1 MKRIIC
7 LFFILFPVAS
17 FAGGNFRT
25 TAEILQSAQ
34 PMDTRCSSR
43 AFADALAENSYNIDE
58 NASKEDMRD
67 WIYETMQTPDV
78 ITDVLN
84 CPEFE
89 TIDATET
96 VRFMP
101 IKYTF
106 PSGREIVINYQT
118 QPHVL
123 EQHLV
128 IANKKLLPSDDPNP
142 EVSLFDPNA
151 TWTNT
156 DPAWY
161 GIMVTQAG
169 ALSEFVGPDKNNTVS
184 MKWIENNISKL
195 YPKNF
200 MCSDKSA
207 LSNDNT
213 MVNKVMHKT
222 VNNPDDSNDYYIAGD
237 KDLRWISV
245 AEIVAEIVISIVTW
259 GAGAAVAGGA
269 KMARAT
275 KILGTTAKNMKRLSK
290 VDKVKDFIKVQAK
303 AKNMA
308 KYADDLTDLERI
320 LKNENKY
327 EKILSNTTKGSKK
340 YIRTTERLEKIRAD
354 KASKIK
360 SIGKDA
366 DDISFKNINKID
378 ELKKNNAKELEEL
391 TKDMDKM
398 KGGSKDVREYAKQA
412 DAYDD
417 TLKYVKELK
426 SYKQPTTGNVLT
438 RTWQRAKN
446 LRKTMKIIN
455 SSSKKLNAAEKIG
468 RHGMKSGKIRN
479 FLFHTTKKNVASL
492 GKFIEMGGALGL
504 ALTFLGE
511 MYDVT
516 SVETS
521 EFTNNIDMKPYLLL
535 SADDI
540 DGQDNVV
547 NYGMWLMW
555 LGDSVSEEDDNAAY
569 LQAMDFAQKF
579 HQDLIET
586 QDEENSQI
594 CDVDIYVVRPI
605 IRNPGTD
612 NESLYWLIMN
622 DEPWSS
628 VGDSN

>member
-1 MKRIIC
+1 MKKIIC

-58 NASKEDMRD
+58 NSSKEDMRD

-89 TIDATET
+89 NIDDTET

-213 MVNKVMHKT
+213 MVN
-222 VNNPDDSNDYYIAGD
+222 
-237 KDLRWISV
+237 
-245 AEIVAEIVISIVTW
+245 
-259 GAGAAVAGGA
+259 
-269 KMARAT
+269 
-275 KILGTTAKNMKRLSK
+275 
-290 VDKVKDFIKVQAK
+290 
-303 AKNMA
+303 
-308 KYADDLTDLERI
+308 
-320 LKNENKY
+320 
-327 EKILSNTTKGSKK
+327 
-340 YIRTTERLEKIRAD
+340 
-354 KASKIK
+354 
-360 SIGKDA
+360 
-366 DDISFKNINKID
+366 
-378 ELKKNNAKELEEL
+378 
-391 TKDMDKM
+391 
-398 KGGSKDVREYAKQA
+398 
-412 DAYDD
+412 
-417 TLKYVKELK
+417 
-426 SYKQPTTGNVLT
+426 
-438 RTWQRAKN
+438 
-446 LRKTMKIIN
+446 
-455 SSSKKLNAAEKIG
+455 
-468 RHGMKSGKIRN
+468 
-479 FLFHTTKKNVASL
+479 
-492 GKFIEMGGALGL
+492 
-504 ALTFLGE
+504 
-511 MYDVT
+511 
-516 SVETS
+516 
-521 EFTNNIDMKPYLLL
+521 
-535 SADDI
+535 
-540 DGQDNVV
+540 
-547 NYGMWLMW
+547 
-555 LGDSVSEEDDNAAY
+555 
-569 LQAMDFAQKF
+569 
-579 HQDLIET
+579 
-586 QDEENSQI
+586 
-594 CDVDIYVVRPI
+594 
-605 IRNPGTD
+605 
-612 NESLYWLIMN
+612 
-622 DEPWSS
+622 
-628 VGDSN
+628 